1 MQNMQHLLSSDMMMR
16 VQDMEMEDGVEA
28 TNIMQSR
35 ILVPRK
41 KLVRA
46 RGPKY
51 SEESLEQHK
60 VTLRDYFP
68 ESWLFS
74 INYTNAQNR

>member
-1 MQNMQHLLSSDMMMR
+1 
-16 VQDMEMEDGVEA
+16 MEMEDGVEA

-35 ILVPRK
+35 ILEAVPRK
-41 KLVRA
+41 NMVRA